1 MEIEVEENIKDMG
14 QENVTKFD
22 FNQINPRRNKIITCK
37 KGKEMK
43 YSQELVLVGVSGS
56 MITEGNTYLS

>member
-22 FNQINPRRNKIITCK
+22 FNQINPRIKSRE
-37 KGKEMK
+37 GKEREGNEVF
-43 YSQELVLVGVSGS
+43 SRIGASGS
-56 MITEGNTYLS
+56 SR